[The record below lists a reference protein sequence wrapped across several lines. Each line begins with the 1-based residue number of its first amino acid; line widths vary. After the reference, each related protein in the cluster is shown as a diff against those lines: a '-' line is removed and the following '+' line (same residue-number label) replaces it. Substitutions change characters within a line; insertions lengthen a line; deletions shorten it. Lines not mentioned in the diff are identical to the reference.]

1 MADPVSLE
9 AVLLGGKLALA
20 GAAIPAL
27 FVFVDHW
34 LERRQRNRDI
44 LRTEYE
50 ELASA
55 VDESVAWFYTLDAA
69 KTHEDIV
76 AAHPSRCARRIASLA
91 AIYFPK
97 LKDAAISYND
107 GLVEY
112 YAWMANFTELDGQ
125 PIGILAAT
133 HPELGLRIEAI
144 DTLRNNLEEAISKH
158 AHKYTS
164 A

>member
-1 MADPVSLE
+1 M
-9 AVLLGGKLALA
+9 
-20 GAAIPAL
+20 
-27 FVFVDHW
+27 
-34 LERRQRNRDI
+34 
-44 LRTEYE
+44 RTKYE

-91 AIYFPK
+91 IIYFPK
-97 LKDAAISYND
+97 LKEAAISYND

-112 YAWMANFTELDGQ
+112 YAWMANLRDLTGQ
-125 PIGILAAT
+125 PIGVMAAT
-133 HPELGLRIEAI
+133 HPELGPRIDAI
-144 DTLRNNLEEAISKH
+144 DKLRNNLEEAISEH

-164 A
+164 S